1 MSFALAVTSYVP
13 GLTCKNWYSPESF
26 VVTVLE
32 YPVVGLF
39 NFTVAP
45 GMTAPFGSVTV
56 PRNDEVAVWVK
67 AEVAKVSRTSRVRL
81 TFSKRIFKLLGVE
94 LSKKTIQC

>member
-1 MSFALAVTSYVP
+1 MSLATADTSYLP

-32 YPVVGLF
+32 YPVEGLF

-45 GMTAPFGSVTV
+45 GMTAPLGSATV
-56 PRNDEVAVWVK
+56 PRNDEVAVWAKAAMARVK
-67 AEVAKVSRTSRVRL
+67 TTSRVRL
-81 TFSKRIFKLLGVE
+81 TFSRRIFKLLGVE
-94 LSKKTIQC
+94 LSKKTI